1 MTISSLKY
9 SALLCTVTLLVAC
22 GGGSPTGDNNTNA
35 SSSAV
40 ANTST
45 PSVLSSA
52 APNSSAISSNTLTS
66 SSLSSVSLSSS
77 TTSSE
82 VLSSI
87 ASSSLPSSTATSS
100 SPAFAAPQNLQI
112 TPANG
117 SVSLS
122 WGAVAGASGYNVYY
136 ATDANIIPANINSFA
151 DGKQLLNVTSP
162 LTINAL
168 AKDKLYY
175 FVVTARNGNTESPAS
190 SEVSAIPAAVALNL
204 QPNAQETLVV
214 ELVNRARAN
223 PNAEALRFAIGL
235 NDGITATAI
244 TSKAN
249 PPLAHNLL
257 LLAAARAHSQWML
270 DTDIFSHTGVNNST
284 PGQRM
289 TSAGYVF
296 TGSWSN
302 GENIAWGGT
311 TGKTINLTSYAASQH
326 EGLFRSPG
334 HRVNILGES
343 FRELGVGQLQGYF
356 LSEGKNYLSSMMS
369 QAFAKTGTSYFITGV
384 VYNDVNNNNFYD
396 VGEGLGGIRIKV
408 NDKYYLA
415 FDSGAYSIPATNG
428 SYRLEFSGVA
438 LSSTAVTNITL
449 NNANL
454 KQDLIKSSNGSLR
467 TSP

>member
-1 MTISSLKY
+1 MT
-9 SALLCTVTLLVAC
+9 T
-22 GGGSPTGDNNTNA
+22 
-35 SSSAV
+35 
-40 ANTST
+40 
-45 PSVLSSA
+45 
-52 APNSSAISSNTLTS
+52 
-66 SSLSSVSLSSS
+66 
-77 TTSSE
+77 
-82 VLSSI
+82 
-87 ASSSLPSSTATSS
+87 
-100 SPAFAAPQNLQI
+100 
-112 TPANG
+112 
-117 SVSLS
+117 
-122 WGAVAGASGYNVYY
+122 
-136 ATDANIIPANINSFA
+136 
-151 DGKQLLNVTSP
+151 
-162 LTINAL
+162 
-168 AKDKLYY
+168 
-175 FVVTARNGNTESPAS
+175 
-190 SEVSAIPAAVALNL
+190 
-204 QPNAQETLVV
+204 
-214 ELVNRARAN
+214 
-223 PNAEALRFAIGL
+223 
-235 NDGITATAI
+235 
-244 TSKAN
+244 
-249 PPLAHNLL
+249 
-257 LLAAARAHSQWML
+257 
-270 DTDIFSHTGVNNST
+270 
-284 PGQRM
+284 
-289 TSAGYVF
+289 AGYLF
-296 TGSWSN
+296 KGESSN

-428 SYRLEFSGVA
+428 SYRLEFSGAA